1 MTKAE
6 LAPRRRCE
14 PMSLKR
20 PQAVVE
26 SSLGKRRPR
35 LPSLPLPPCKDT
47 WWYVCRHWYPHTEGY
62 VPHTLNL
69 KCIRSLA
76 YLRICVH
83 VPLYLSMGAFMQNK
97 SGFAYGPS
105 VCPHEHKCMPV
116 FLPLAQGTWI
126 CVATRWTHLCKS
138 TGIPES
144 VHACTCH
151 VSQQG
156 PGI

>member
-1 MTKAE
+1 
-6 LAPRRRCE
+6 
-14 PMSLKR
+14 MSLKR

-144 VHACTCH
+144 VHAYTCH